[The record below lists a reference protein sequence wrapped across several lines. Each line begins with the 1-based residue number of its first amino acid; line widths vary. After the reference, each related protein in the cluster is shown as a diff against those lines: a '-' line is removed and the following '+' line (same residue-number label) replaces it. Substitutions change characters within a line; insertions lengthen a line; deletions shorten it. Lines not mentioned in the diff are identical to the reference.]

1 MNLRFDAW
9 TTKLNYK
16 EHFVFSAP
24 KMQKQQ
30 GRVKL
35 PDESEDDIMLRVD
48 FIREVDELLQEV
60 KAGQSDA
67 KSSQVL
73 DPESVAMQLKHQ
85 EKQRT
90 IFQVEALLEL
100 AINLQ
105 W

>member
-1 MNLRFDAW
+1 MDDEI
-9 TTKLNYK
+9 KLQ
-16 EHFVFSAP
+16 FFFPAL

-30 GRVKL
+30 GRISL
-35 PDESEDDIMLRVD
+35 PDESEDDIVVRAD
-48 FIREVDELLQEV
+48 FIREVDDLLQEV
-60 KAGQSDA
+60 KAGGSDV
-67 KSSQVL
+67 KSPQVL
-73 DPESVAMQLKHQ
+73 DPESVATQLKHQ

>member
-1 MNLRFDAW
+1 
-9 TTKLNYK
+9 
-16 EHFVFSAP
+16 
-24 KMQKQQ
+24 MQKQQ